1 MIAMLMNTK
10 KSLTPRYLRLLC
22 LILLMILA
30 VSVQAQQP
38 LAAQLIVTFPDV
50 EVQRAGTDAWIDLG
64 AQSESVVGPGD
75 RVRTGEYGRA
85 FVRYAE
91 GFTIYLLPQS
101 EYLVG
106 EVTLDADGAYQYSG
120 QVMGVTLH
128 QIASDITF
136 SDFALQTVDLTVT
149 RPAPLFGIWSRQE
162 QPDTVTVA
170 EGEAVLA
177 VNGMDIAVEAGQGY
191 FADGIQTT
199 ATAID
204 APYSAARVEATLFGC
219 PGNVL
224 ITTDVDDLRV
234 RSGPGTNYF
243 AVGLV
248 PDGLPISVMNVNERG
263 DWVRIQFRSYFGWV
277 FRRAV
282 ADDCGDMPVLS
293 NTAPVEPIR
302 QFVDII
308 DEEVP
313 FLTPFFLPQDEDR
326 YRYQFEG
333 LPSIG
338 R

>member
-1 MIAMLMNTK
+1 MIAMFMSIK
-10 KSLTPRYLRLLC
+10 KSPSTRWLRLLYVG
-22 LILLMILA
+22 LMMVFA

-38 LAAQLIVTFPDV
+38 LAAQLIVTFPEV
-50 EVQRAGTDAWIDLG
+50 EVQRAGTDAWIDLV

-101 EYLVG
+101 EYLLG
-106 EVTLDADGAYQYSG
+106 EVTLGADGAYQYSG

-128 QIASDITF
+128 QIAPGITF

-149 RPAPLFGIWSRQE
+149 QPAPLFGIWSREE

-177 VNGMDIAVEAGQGY
+177 VDGMDIAVAAGQGY

-199 ATAID
+199 ATPID
-204 APYSAARVEATLFGC
+204 APYSAARVEATLLGC

-224 ITTDVDDLRV
+224 ITLEVDDLRV

-277 FRRAV
+277 FRHAV
-282 ADDCGDMPVLS
+282 EDDCGDMPVLS
-293 NTAPVEPIR
+293 NSAPVEPIR

-308 DEEVP
+308 DDEVP
-313 FLTPFFLPQDEDR
+313 FLTPFFLSQDQDR
-326 YRYQFEG
+326 YRYQYEG
-333 LPSIG
+333 
-338 R
+338 